1 MDGMGSSPV
10 TVYSVLHLAT
20 LILSFS
26 IIVRNGLLA
35 GYAEEHGLEPG
46 SSCLIGIGKLE
57 ALLEQGIYYLAAE
70 KL

>member
-1 MDGMGSSPV
+1 MEWEASPV
-10 TVYSVLHLAT
+10 TVYSVLLLAT

-35 GYAEEHGLEPG
+35 CYTEEHGLELG
-46 SSCLIGIGKLE
+46 SSCLIGMGKPE
-57 ALLEQGIYYLAAE
+57 TLLEQGIYYLAAE